1 LPPALTLSAQILA
14 STLFGVMG
22 LALADPIVAMIK
34 VALESEAERA
44 AKAVENAPRGFHW
57 RIRHR
62 DTVAGTATIAEPP
75 GQPPVT

>member
-1 LPPALTLSAQILA
+1 LSAQILA
-14 STLFGVMG
+14 STLFGFMG

-44 AKAVENAPRGFHW
+44 ARAQAQESRGFHW
-57 RIRHR
+57 RVRHR

-75 GQPPVT
+75 SLPAVP